1 MNAVAPLFFA
11 PTQQNRV
18 GLLDA
23 QTAGAT
29 AAADRAAE
37 LLTLAYEK
45 GAALTGDERGEVSI
59 AIARAKVLAHQV
71 SLTASQ
77 ELFEMTGARGT
88 GHAEALDR
96 FWRNART
103 HTLHDPLDYKLN
115 QLGRWR
121 LKDEWPNPQF
131 YA

>member
-1 MNAVAPLFFA
+1 M
-11 PTQQNRV
+11 
-18 GLLDA
+18 
-23 QTAGAT
+23 
-29 AAADRAAE
+29 
-37 LLTLAYEK
+37 
-45 GAALTGDERGEVSI
+45 
-59 AIARAKVLAHQV
+59 LAHQV

-96 FWRNART
+96 FWRNTRT

-121 LKDEWPNPQF
+121 LKGEWPNPQF